1 MSELKVDDGAVASFS
16 TAVAVHAGPLGA
28 ECVATAQ
35 VLGSGVVQDALGNVS
50 LVLTVLD
57 QALADGA
64 HALARDARSS
74 AHAWDATDSGVAMR
88 AV

>member
-1 MSELKVDDGAVASFS
+1 M
-16 TAVAVHAGPLGA
+16 
-28 ECVATAQ
+28 
-35 VLGSGVVQDALGNVS
+35 GNVS

-64 HALARDARSS
+64 GALARDARSS
-74 AHAWDATDSGVAMR
+74 ARAWESADVGIAMR